1 MPQDSTSSG
10 ASRHLLLKGK
20 ALGGHNERGTIMNT
34 YLLKQRIRLVCGVRA
49 FAERMGW
56 HRKKVQ
62 ELLRGRFE
70 PDRAEIVK
78 IATALHMGRYD
89 FLETIFPELTD

>member
-1 MPQDSTSSG
+1 
-10 ASRHLLLKGK
+10 
-20 ALGGHNERGTIMNT
+20 MNT
-34 YLLKQRIRLVCGVRA
+34 YRLKHLIRYGGIRA

-62 ELLRGRFE
+62 ELIRGKFE

-78 IATALHMGRYD
+78 IAKALHMSRSS
-89 FLETIFPELTD
+89 FLEIVFPELTD